1 MTGKPIGRAQI
12 ERAERI
18 AKQLEERRQA
28 KPKWPRSQVDELR
41 ASEDYQ
47 RRLEQVEAL
56 REAARW
62 VRTPSLGDGRVTLR
76 TRAGE
81 VVPEFEEWQLQVALR
96 SLERQ

>member
-1 MTGKPIGRAQI
+1 MKGKRIGRAQI

-18 AKQLEERRQA
+18 ARQFEERQKA
-28 KPKWPRSQVDELR
+28 KPKWPRSQVEELR
-41 ASEDYQ
+41 ASEEYQ
-47 RRLEQVEAL
+47 KRLQQVEAL

-76 TRAGE
+76 TRAGQ

-96 SLERQ
+96 SLDR

>member
-1 MTGKPIGRAQI
+1 MKGKPIGRAQI
-12 ERAERI
+12 ERAERV
-18 AKQLEERRQA
+18 ARQLEERQKA
-28 KPKWPRSQVDELR
+28 KPKWPRSEVDKLR
-41 ASEDYQ
+41 ASEDYEK
-47 RRLEQVEAL
+47 RLQQVEAL

-96 SLERQ
+96 SLER